1 MPPAGSDS
9 GGRVNYDTVVEAKLA
24 AWPHAGN
31 ISGQKFARLMACY
44 LAEGVSVEWGGQ
56 ARFCETL
63 AQTQGHSETEK
74 NSGAQAQSKH
84 SLWIIEYHYEA
95 STKSALQT
103 LRMCPLQSSTETC
116 WQGEC

>member
-44 LAEGVSVEWGGQ
+44 LAEGVNVEWGGKPSF
-56 ARFCETL
+56 A
-63 AQTQGHSETEK
+63 K
-74 NSGAQAQSKH
+74 
-84 SLWIIEYHYEA
+84 SLPKPKVTVTPKKTVGLKRKA
-95 STKSALQT
+95 STVS
-103 LRMCPLQSSTETC
+103 
-116 WQGEC
+116 